1 MKSEI
6 INRVAES
13 SLIQIDLEDWY
24 DPAELMNFDI
34 ATYLYMGLV
43 LKELDFRSAL
53 KQIDWTSFQGKH
65 LAIHCSADAIVP
77 TWSFMLVA
85 TWAAPFAKSIVF
97 GTKDKIIEILFE
109 RVIENLD
116 LSIYKDQ
123 KVIVKG
129 CSKYPVPVSA
139 YISITSKL
147 APIVQSLMFGE
158 PCSNV
163 PLYKRKKQ
171 VSSDN

>member
-1 MKSEI
+1 MNSEI

-13 SLIQIDLEDWY
+13 SLVQLDLEDWY
-24 DPAELMNFDI
+24 DHAERKSFDI

-43 LKELDFRSAL
+43 LKELEFRSAL
-53 KQIDWTSFQGKH
+53 KQIDWNNFQGTH
-65 LAIHCSADAIVP
+65 LAIYCSADAIVP
-77 TWSFMLVA
+77 TWAFMLVA
-85 TWAAPFAKSIVF
+85 TCAAPFTKSIVF
-97 GTKDKIIEILFE
+97 GTKDKIDEILFE
-109 RVIENLD
+109 RWISNLD
-116 LSIYKDQ
+116 LSPYKDQ

-147 APIVQSLMFGE
+147 TPVVQSLMFGE

-171 VSSDN
+171 PSPSI

>member
-1 MKSEI
+1 MNRDI

-13 SLIQIDLEDWY
+13 SLVQLDLEEWY
-24 DPAELMNFDI
+24 DDAERESFDV
-34 ATYLYMGLV
+34 AQYLYMGLV

-53 KQIDWTSFQGKH
+53 KQLDWSRFQGKH

-77 TWSFMLVA
+77 TWAFMLVS
-85 TWAAPFAKSIVF
+85 TYAAPFAKSIVF
-97 GTKDKIIEILFE
+97 GTKESIDGILFE
-109 RVIENLD
+109 RWIANLD
-116 LSIYKDQ
+116 LSAYQDQ

-129 CSKYPVPVSA
+129 CSKHPVPVSA
-139 YISITSKL
+139 YISITAKL
-147 APIVQSLMFGE
+147 SPVVQSLMFGE

-171 VSSDN
+171 PSSIN

>member
-1 MKSEI
+1 MNAEI

-13 SLIQIDLEDWY
+13 SLIQLDLEDWY
-24 DPAELMNFDI
+24 DQAERKSFDL
-34 ATYLYMGLV
+34 AAYLHMGLV

-53 KQIDWTSFQGKH
+53 KQIDWTLFQGKH

-77 TWSFMLVA
+77 TWAFMLVA
-85 TWAAPFAKSIVF
+85 THAAPFTKSIVF
-97 GTKDKIIEILFE
+97 GTKDKIDEILFE
-109 RVIENLD
+109 RWIENLNI
-116 LSIYKDQ
+116 SPFIDQ

-129 CSKYPVPVSA
+129 CSKFPVPVSA
-139 YISITSKL
+139 YVSITSKL
-147 APIVQSLMFGE
+147 TPVVQSLMFGE

-171 VSSDN
+171 LSPTN